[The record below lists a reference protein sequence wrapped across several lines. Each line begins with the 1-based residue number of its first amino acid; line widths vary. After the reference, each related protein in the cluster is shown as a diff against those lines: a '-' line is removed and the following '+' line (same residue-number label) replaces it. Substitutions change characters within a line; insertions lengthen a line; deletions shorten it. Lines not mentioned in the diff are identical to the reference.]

1 MKRYIAR
8 RLIQAVFTVLM
19 ISIITFAV
27 AQATPGSPFGM
38 TDPELSARMSPAMK
52 AHLKEIYGLD
62 KPVVTQYFNW
72 LWAFLHGDLGVSFQ
86 FRNETIQEIIGRTAP
101 VSAQLGLIAA
111 AISLVLGT
119 IFGVIAALKKDSWFD
134 IGTMGFT
141 VFSFTMPSF
150 VLGVFLLVIFC
161 VKLKWFPITGWGSW
175 QHMVLPVFALCLGP
189 LAGTIRF
196 TRASVLE
203 VLNLDF
209 VRTAYSKG
217 LKPSM
222 IMSRHV
228 LKNALIPIVTVAGPM
243 IAGLISG
250 SFFVESMFNVPGIG
264 QAFVGA
270 AGARDYPM
278 IMANA
283 VIFGSLIILMNLLV
297 DVTYAWIDPR
307 IRYD

>member
-1 MKRYIAR
+1 MQRYILR
-8 RLIQAVFTVLM
+8 RLIQAVFTILA
-19 ISIITFAV
+19 ISVITFAV

-38 TDPELSARMSPAMK
+38 TDPELSARMSEPMK
-52 AHLKEIYGLD
+52 NHLKELYGLD
-62 KPVVTQYFNW
+62 KPVVVQYFNW
-72 LWAFLHGDLGVSFQ
+72 LWAALHGDFGVSFQ
-86 FRNETIQEIIGRTAP
+86 YRNETIQSIIARTLP
-101 VSAQLGLIAA
+101 VSAQLGFISA
-111 AISLVLGT
+111 AIALILGT
-119 IFGVIAALKKDSWFD
+119 VIGIVAAVKKDSWFD
-134 IGTMGFT
+134 VGTMAFT

-161 VKLKWFPITGWGSW
+161 VNLKWFPITGWGTPDR
-175 QHMVLPVFALCLGP
+175 MVLPVFALSLGP

-209 VRTAYSKG
+209 VRTAHSKG
-217 LKPSM
+217 LLPSLV
-222 IMSRHV
+222 MSRHV
-228 LKNALIPIVTVAGPM
+228 LKNALIPLVTVAGPM
-243 IAGLISG
+243 VAGLISG

-264 QAFVGA
+264 KAFVGA

-283 VIFGSLIILMNLLV
+283 ILFGSLIVVMNLLV
-297 DVTYAWIDPR
+297 DLTYGWIDPR

>member
-1 MKRYIAR
+1 
-8 RLIQAVFTVLM
+8 M
-19 ISIITFAV
+19 ISVITFAV
-27 AQATPGSPFGM
+27 ALATPGSPFGM
-38 TDPELSARMSPAMK
+38 TDPELSARMSPVMK
-52 AHLKEIYGLD
+52 QHLKELYGLD
-62 KPVVTQYFNW
+62 KPPVVQYFNW
-72 LWAFLHGDLGVSFQ
+72 LRAALSGDLGVSFQ
-86 FRNETIQEIIGRTAP
+86 YRNETIQEIIARTAP
-101 VSAQLGLIAA
+101 VSAQLGLMAA
-111 AISLVLGT
+111 AIALLLGT
-119 IFGVIAALKKDSWFD
+119 VVGVIAALKKDSWFD
-134 IGTMGFT
+134 VGTMGFT
-141 VFSFTMPSF
+141 VFSYTMPSF
-150 VLGVFLLVIFC
+150 VLGVFLLVIFV
-161 VKLKWFPITGWGSW
+161 VKLKWFPITGWGTPA
-175 QHMVLPVFALCLGP
+175 HFVLPVFALCLGP

-209 VRTAYSKG
+209 VRTAHSKG
-217 LKPSM
+217 LKPSLV
-222 IMSRHV
+222 MSRHV

-243 IAGLISG
+243 VAGLISG

-283 VIFGSLIILMNLLV
+283 VIFGSLIVLMNLFV